1 MVSSYLLDSL
11 CHQPRQPGLVV
22 SVIIPPSFF
31 RLPRMADPLSIT
43 GIVLAAG
50 GAIKSLVNYCSDIR
64 DVGTEI
70 RSLRNE
76 LLAELL
82 ALHIR

>member
-1 MVSSYLLDSL
+1 
-11 CHQPRQPGLVV
+11 
-22 SVIIPPSFF
+22 
-31 RLPRMADPLSIT
+31 MADPLSIT